1 MKNGLLSL
9 LLFDIWLEILAT
21 AIQQIKEIRGTQIGK
36 EEIEL
41 RSLKKFPKRNISP
54 HQKQKKN
61 KKKNSL
67 PRINELSKVK
77 RENIKREI
85 SITYQYTNNG
95 HPELKLKIILFT
107 VAPKK

>member
-1 MKNGLLSL
+1 MAGNTCHCN
-9 LLFDIWLEILAT
+9 T
-21 AIQQIKEIRGTQIGK
+21 ANKRNKRHSDWKGRNRTPVT
-36 EEIEL
+36 EEI
-41 RSLKKFPKRNISP
+41 S
-54 HQKQKKN
+54 QKKYFPPPKTKKTN
-61 KKKNSL
+61 KKNSL

>member
-1 MKNGLLSL
+1 M
-9 LLFDIWLEILAT
+9 FDIWLEILA
-21 AIQQIKEIRGTQIGK
+21 AGIQQRKEIRGTQIGK

-41 RSLKKFPKRNISP
+41 WSLKTFPKGNITP
-54 HQKQKKN
+54 YLPPTEKKE
-61 KKKNSL
+61 SL
-67 PRINELSKVK
+67 PRINEFSRVK

-95 HPELKLKIILFT
+95 HTELKLKITPFT